1 MNVQFWFAHS
11 MEIRIICWRKQ
22 ISIFGDG
29 IVIFNNETWLSV
41 CYTVIT
47 IINIIIIVIIICS
60 IRDKNFLIEDL
71 AGLLYLGWAFDCW
84 WTSRVKQEDSCTAD
98 SCTGMVP
105 SQMRFA
111 YVPTKMLV
119 LNGLEFL
126 LQDSLVETAK
136 EEASSISNIIAQAT
150 K

>member
-98 SCTGMVP
+98 SCTGMVLTRCHLLTY
-105 SQMRFA
+105 QQKCWCWM
-111 YVPTKMLV
+111 
-119 LNGLEFL
+119 GLSFCCRIRWWRL
-126 LQDSLVETAK
+126 LKRRPVQ
-136 EEASSISNIIAQAT
+136 
-150 K
+150 